1 MNTSAIKPKASA
13 SDLQSAVEDF
23 EALSVEAATVVPQAS
38 AWQRVKA
45 NTGVRIAGIVMIF
58 LLSIALL
65 APWLGTVDPSLFDPA
80 SRDLL
85 PMQKGEITTLD
96 GEWLPHQFYMGSDSF
111 GRDIYSRVIYGTRV
125 SLIVGAAT
133 ALVALTFGIVL
144 GLVAGF
150 VRPLDGVLMRIMDGL
165 MAIPAILIAIALVA
179 MWRGSLLTVIIAIA
193 IPEIPRVTRLVRSL
207 VLTIREEPY
216 VEAAISLGTPT
227 WLVMLRHI
235 LPNCVAPL
243 VVQGTFIC
251 AAGILTEAILSFLG
265 VGLPPDIP
273 TWGNVMAEGR
283 AQFNQYPHNIF
294 FPGIF
299 LAVTVLAI
307 NILGDGLRDTLD
319 PKMAKR
325 G

>member
-1 MNTSAIKPKASA
+1 MRLPDPLPTP
-13 SDLQSAVEDF
+13 DF
-23 EALSVEAATVVPQAS
+23 QALSVEAATVSVQPS
-38 AWQRVKA
+38 AWARVRRSVSVQIG
-45 NTGVRIAGIVMIF
+45 GVVLA
-58 LLSIALL
+58 LLVLIALA

-85 PMQKGEITTLD
+85 PGKTGEITTLE
-96 GEWLPHQFYMGSDSF
+96 GEQLKHRFLMGSDSF
-111 GRDIYSRVIYGTRV
+111 GRDIYSRVIFGTQV
-125 SLIVGAAT
+125 SLIVGVFTAA
-133 ALVALTFGIVL
+133 VAMAFGIVL

-150 VRPLDGVLMRIMDGL
+150 LRWLDGPLMRVMDGV
-165 MAIPAILIAIALVA
+165 MAIPAILIAISLVA
-179 MWRGSLLTVIIAIA
+179 MWRGSLVTVVVAIA

-207 VLTIREEPY
+207 VLSIREEPY

-227 WLVMLRHI
+227 WLIMLRHI

-251 AAGILTEAILSFLG
+251 ASGILTEAILSFLG

-283 AQFNQYPHNIF
+283 AQFNEYPHNIF

-299 LAVTVLAI
+299 LALTVLAV

-325 G
+325 V

>member
-1 MNTSAIKPKASA
+1 MSATP
-13 SDLQSAVEDF
+13 DF
-23 EALSVEAATVVPQAS
+23 EALSVESATVHVQLS
-38 AWQRVKA
+38 AWQRVRR
-45 NTGVRIAGIVMIF
+45 NMSVRIGGLVM
-58 LLSIALL
+58 LVLVLVSLC

-85 PMQKGEITTLD
+85 PGKTGEITTLE
-96 GEWLPHQFYMGSDSF
+96 GEQLQHRFIMGSDSF
-111 GRDIYSRVIYGTRV
+111 GRDIYSRVIYGTQV
-125 SLIVGAAT
+125 SLIVGLST
-133 ALVALTFGIVL
+133 AVVALTFGIVL
-144 GLVAGF
+144 GLLAGF
-150 VRPLDGVLMRIMDGL
+150 LRWLDGPLMRVMDGV

-179 MWRGSLLTVIIAIA
+179 MWRGSLTTVVIAIA
-193 IPEIPRVTRLVRSL
+193 IPEIPRVVRLVRSL

-227 WLVMLRHI
+227 WKIMGRHI
-235 LPNCVAPL
+235 LPNTVAPL

-251 AAGILTEAILSFLG
+251 AAGILTEAALSFLG

-283 AQFNQYPHNIF
+283 AQFNEYPHNIF

-299 LAVTVLAI
+299 LAVTVLAV